1 MKMQYIVICLV
12 FAVLAACVTPL
23 DLSPRPVAGA
33 SDPAWIR
40 EFDASLMDKQA
51 KLVASHHGSANS
63 KFILWKNI
71 ECMRRV
77 ERAQLKAA
85 DALTRSEGLTR
96 GDAISKVQ
104 ADPLWFIAKER
115 CR

>member
-1 MKMQYIVICLV
+1 MKYFVISLV
-12 FAVLAACVTPL
+12 FAALAACVTPL
-23 DLSPRPVAGA
+23 DLSPTSVAGA
-33 SDPAWIR
+33 SDAAWIR

-51 KLVASHHGSANS
+51 RLVADHHGSTDS
-63 KFILWKNI
+63 KLILWKNI
-71 ECMRRV
+71 ECIRRV
-77 ERAQLKAA
+77 QVEQARAA
-85 DALTRSEGLTR
+85 DALTRGEGLTR

>member
-1 MKMQYIVICLV
+1 MKYFVIGLV
-12 FAVLAACVTPL
+12 FAVAAACVTPL
-23 DLSPRPVAGA
+23 DLSPTPVAGA
-33 SDPAWIR
+33 SDAAWIR
-40 EFDASLMDKQA
+40 EFDAGLMDKQA
-51 KLVASHHGSANS
+51 RLVAGHHGSADS
-63 KFILWKNI
+63 KLILWKNI
-71 ECMRRV
+71 ECVRRV
-77 ERAQLKAA
+77 QVEQARAA